1 MELAPLIE
9 LREVSVQFGGERVL
23 DHLSLHIRS
32 GESVAIIG
40 ESGCGKSVLLKVMVG
55 LMSPEQGEVL
65 WEGIPL
71 RERSPAELLQLRLK
85 TGFVFQ
91 QAALFDSMTVFDNVA
106 FALRVHRLMDESAI
120 AAGVEERLREV
131 GLAAAVAAKL
141 PAALSGG
148 MRKRVAIAR
157 ALAVNP
163 RVMFYDEPTTGL
175 DPIMTD
181 AINEL
186 ILQTHQL
193 RQLTTII
200 VTHEIRTV
208 ERCAERVIM
217 LYPRSRLPA
226 GDSQV
231 LSDGPAAALFAADDL
246 RVRHF
251 VRGTRESSPTRS
263 AN

>member
-1 MELAPLIE
+1 MEPAPLIE

-23 DHLSLHIRS
+23 DNLSLRIRS
-32 GESVAIIG
+32 SESVAIIG

-55 LMSPEQGEVL
+55 LLSPQRGEVF

-71 RERSPAELLQLRLK
+71 RKRSPAELLQLRLQ

-120 AAGVEERLREV
+120 AACVEERLREV

-163 RVMFYDEPTTGL
+163 RVLFYDEPTTGL

-186 ILQTHQL
+186 ILQTHRQ
-193 RQLTTII
+193 RQLTTVI

-217 LYPRSRLPA
+217 LYPRSRLSEGEP
-226 GDSQV
+226 QV
-231 LSDGPAAALFAADDL
+231 LYDGPAATLPTADDL
-246 RVRHF
+246 RVRLF
-251 VRGTRESSPTRS
+251 VRGHRESSPTRS
-263 AN
+263 DY